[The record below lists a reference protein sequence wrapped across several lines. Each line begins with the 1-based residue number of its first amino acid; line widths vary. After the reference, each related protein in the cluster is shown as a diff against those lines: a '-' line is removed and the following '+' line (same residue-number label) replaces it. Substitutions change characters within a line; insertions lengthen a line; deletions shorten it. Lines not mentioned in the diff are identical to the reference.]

1 MFNRFNLSNFSSSGG
16 DTSSADTAN
25 HEGTSTKSN
34 TCVATKIDADKLLE
48 MLKVKPPPFHPEER
62 LLVIESWEAVEQHIA
77 QVAQQL
83 SKSIIIILIIIL
95 IIKILLIIKKLI
107 IILIILLQWVSLNG
121 ITLGPRQTD
130 PINRLIPLTDKYI
143 GINSKQALN
152 IIIKMIPLAK

>member
-48 MLKVKPPPFHPEER
+48 KLKVKPPPFHPEER

-83 SKSIIIILIIIL
+83 SKSIIIIIIIIL
-95 IIKILLIIKKLI
+95 III
-107 IILIILLQWVSLNG
+107 II
-121 ITLGPRQTD
+121 
-130 PINRLIPLTDKYI
+130 
-143 GINSKQALN
+143 
-152 IIIKMIPLAK
+152 IIIVVVVVVVVVAAHPDYAKAFRINKDFFIRTWTTSFSPHLR

>member
-77 QVAQQL
+77 QVTAQQL
-83 SKSIIIILIIIL
+83 SK
-95 IIKILLIIKKLI
+95 
-107 IILIILLQWVSLNG
+107 
-121 ITLGPRQTD
+121 
-130 PINRLIPLTDKYI
+130 INNNT
-143 GINSKQALN
+143 S
-152 IIIKMIPLAK
+152 